1 MKELATDIVDLV
13 DDPSLRSSVT
23 ACELTEAFLAR
34 IEQRSPATHAVLTPC
49 SDQAYADADR
59 VDAARHAGTPLPLD
73 GMPVVLK
80 DNISVAGVRCS
91 YGSSFFRDNVAGV
104 DATVTTVLRA
114 AGAVVLGKA
123 QTTEFMFALAAH
135 PSYEPCRN
143 VWDPE
148 RIPGASS
155 SGTGCAIA
163 DDQAIAGLGTDTGGS
178 VRIPAAFSGITGLR
192 PTFGVIS
199 TNGVFP
205 LSRSLDTVGP
215 MARSAADATQLFE
228 ALSGFDR
235 LDSRSEPFRPVGTV
249 PVDLAAVRIGVPP
262 GFFFDECDPQIAQ
275 RVTEAIEHF
284 RARGATVVDLD
295 LSLAEVAHRGFTLLI
310 RAEALSV
317 HAQRLADRPDDF
329 SPDVRDR
336 LRLGEQLSGKDVAL
350 LVEDMHR
357 WKQQLRGVFA
367 EQVDLIMTPTAQ
379 CVPPLVTDA
388 KFGRLPDVTRLTYPW
403 SFGHVPAISVPC
415 GFTDAGLPVGLQIVG
430 PPHADRTLLDVAGQY
445 QACTSWHRARPGAV
459 PIH

>member
-1 MKELATDIVDLV
+1 MPTALTATALV
-13 DDPSLRSSVT
+13 D
-23 ACELTEAFLAR
+23 AFSRRTLSPVEVARAALAR
-34 IEQRSPATHAVLTPC
+34 IERLDGAINAFVTVTAERALE
-49 SDQAYADADR
+49 
-59 VDAARHAGTPLPLD
+59 DAARAEG
-73 GMPVVLK
+73 
-80 DNISVAGVRCS
+80 A
-91 YGSSFFRDNVAGV
+91 Y
-104 DATVTTVLRA
+104 A
-114 AGAVVLGKA
+114 AGAAAALAGVPYTLKDLLPTRGIPTGYGSRVFCDPDPPTDAPVAARLRASGGVLLGK
-123 QTTEFMFALAAH
+123 TTTPELGWKGD
-135 PSYEPCRN
+135 SGNSLNGPCHNPWRQG
-143 VWDPE
+143 
-148 RIPGASS
+148 RTAGGS
-155 SGTGCAIA
+155 SGGAA
-163 DDQAIAGLGTDTGGS
+163 AAAAAGFGPLHQGS
-178 VRIPAAFSGITGLR
+178 DGAGSIRIPAAFSGITGLR

-228 ALSGFDR
+228 ALSGFDQ

-295 LSLAEVAHRGFTLLI
+295 LPLAEVAHRGFTLLI

-379 CVPPLVTDA
+379 CEPPLVTDA

-445 QACTSWHRARPGAV
+445 QARTSWHRARPGAV
-459 PIH
+459 PDH